1 MLPHL
6 PHSPEHLFP
15 LNTTFE
21 AFGVGIY
28 TYMKVHCI
36 HGVGIYT
43 RASRHDALY
52 VCAPHLHTHM
62 KVVRRA
68 ADFFAVLF
76 LMSMSNM
83 VSNFYGGALDPEA
96 PRPYG

>member
-28 TYMKVHCI
+28 TYMKVHYT

-43 RASRHDALY
+43 R
-52 VCAPHLHTHM
+52 T
-62 KVVRRA
+62 
-68 ADFFAVLF
+68 
-76 LMSMSNM
+76 
-83 VSNFYGGALDPEA
+83 
-96 PRPYG
+96 